1 MMNVVILM
9 GRLSSD
15 IELAQT
21 KNGVSVAKFSIAV
34 KRNYGKGGE
43 RETDFFSCVAWR
55 NTGEFIQK
63 WFSKGKPIAIL
74 GQLQS
79 RKYTDKNGQNR
90 TVVEIVVEDAFFAG
104 NADKS
109 EPESETF
116 QTPPAKKQSKSS
128 SQIDMDMLEEF
139 DDGED
144 LPF

>member
-9 GRLSSD
+9 GRLASD
-15 IELAQT
+15 IDLLQT
-21 KNGVSVAKFSIAV
+21 KNGVSVAKFGIAV
-34 KRNYGKGGE
+34 QRNYGKGGE
-43 RETDFFSCVAWR
+43 RETDFFNCVAWR

-63 WFSKGKPIAIL
+63 WFSKGKPIAIR

-116 QTPPAKKQSKSS
+116 PVPPAAKKSQPS
-128 SQIDMDMLEEF
+128 SQIDIDMFEEV